1 MKNIFL
7 TLILLSFFDVSC
19 KAQHI
24 IPIENTHNYIGS
36 NAGYM
41 GNHDYV
47 YVKDINSILPKFLG
61 TWKGHM
67 GSSTFEFVISK
78 RTTDDGEL
86 KQDELLMR
94 YKITDVNSNVIEN
107 TLSLPNDSP
116 FVLKNGYI
124 AETGS
129 YVFSYIGRNNKCGQN
144 GWVFF
149 NQTKN
154 TTNKAKLF
162 LSVQGE
168 SYPICDTGPAEQ
180 ILPLDWIELTKQ

>member
-1 MKNIFL
+1 MKTKYL
-7 TLILLSFFDVSC
+7 TIVLLAVSLWGC
-19 KAQHI
+19 KAQI
-24 IPIENTHNYIGS
+24 IPVEQHHCYYKKNGIEIPDGAYL
-36 NAGYM
+36 
-41 GNHDYV
+41 
-47 YVKDINSILPKFLG
+47 KDVNNLFTKFLG
-61 TWKGHM
+61 TWKG
-67 GSSTFEFVISK
+67 SYNSNFYEFRIVKNTKSILGIQK
-78 RTTDDGEL
+78 
-86 KQDELLMR
+86 DELLMR
-94 YKITDVNSNVIEN
+94 YKITDANGNLTEN

-116 FVLKNGYI
+116 FVLKSGYI

-180 ILPLDWIELTKQ
+180 ILPLDWIGLTKQ